1 MNKHHLLSLFSAT
14 ALLTACGGGG
24 DYSSPPPPPPPPAP
38 TDAVPASAS
47 TSSAGLKGYLVAL
60 SAASADAKEPVNLD
74 TFTPVQPDDTEPEAV
89 N

>member
-24 DYSSPPPPPPPPAP
+24 DYNPPPPPPPPAP

-47 TSSAGLKGYLVAL
+47 TSSTGLKDYLVAL
-60 SAASADAKEPVNLD
+60 STASADDKEPLSLA
-74 TFTPVQPDDTEPEAV
+74 TFTPVQPDDTEPEVV

>member
-24 DYSSPPPPPPPPAP
+24 DYTPPPPPPPAP

-47 TSSAGLKGYLVAL
+47 TSSVGLKDYLVAL
-60 SAASADAKEPVNLD
+60 NAASADDKEPLSLD
-74 TFTPVQPDDTEPEAV
+74 TFTPVQPDNTEPEAV

>member
-24 DYSSPPPPPPPPAP
+24 DYTPPPPPPPAP
-38 TDAVPASAS
+38 TEAVPPSAS
-47 TSSAGLKGYLVAL
+47 TSSVGLKDYLAAL
-60 SAASADAKEPVNLD
+60 STASADDKEPVSLAS
-74 TFTPVQPDDTEPEAV
+74 FTPVQPEDTEPEAV

>member
-24 DYSSPPPPPPPPAP
+24 DYSPAPVPAPPPGP
-38 TDAVPASAS
+38 TEAVPPSAS
-47 TSSAGLKGYLVAL
+47 TSSVGLKDYLVAL
-60 SAASADAKEPVNLD
+60 SAASADDKEPLSLAA
-74 TFTPVQPDDTEPEAV
+74 FTPVQPDDTEPEAV

>member
-24 DYSSPPPPPPPPAP
+24 DYTPPPPPPPAP
-38 TDAVPASAS
+38 TEAVPPSAS
-47 TSSAGLKGYLVAL
+47 TSSVGLKDYLVAL
-60 SAASADAKEPVNLD
+60 STASADDKEPVSLA
-74 TFTPVQPDDTEPEAV
+74 TFTPMQPDDTEPEVV

>member
-1 MNKHHLLSLFSAT
+1 MNKHHLVSLFSAT

-24 DYSSPPPPPPPPAP
+24 DYSPPPPPPPAP

-47 TSSAGLKGYLVAL
+47 MSSSGLKDYLVAL
-60 SAASADAKEPVNLD
+60 STAAADDKEPLSLA
-74 TFTPVQPDDTEPEAV
+74 TFNPVQPDDTEPEVV